1 MDGCEK
7 IREEIRELDRRE
19 KDLKIV
25 YDQYKSRLW
34 LKGWE
39 REEKK
44 EVGTELYKLNISHIH
59 KLLELENCIHDSRE

>member
-7 IREEIRELDRRE
+7 IREEIKELDRRE
-19 KDLKIV
+19 KDLKII

-39 REEKK
+39 KEEKQ
-44 EVGTELYKLNISHIH
+44 EVGTQLYKLNISHIH
-59 KLLELENCIHDSRE
+59 KLLELEKCIHDSEE